1 MRSYRY
7 FFFSEE
13 KVMKKCRGNRW
24 QIKQINKQTN
34 KQTNHAGCIVPFF
47 LGSKLQRKTHS
58 FLPV

>member
-34 KQTNHAGCIVPFF
+34 KQTTQAVLF
-47 LGSKLQRKTHS
+47 LS
-58 FLPV
+58 F